1 MDVTV
6 TGVVTAANLA
16 MIRGVSSA
24 TTPGVGAARAE
35 KTKVPYIALL
45 GDDFT
50 LRTFSVESNGFV
62 GKQAM
67 HIMSKIAEQ
76 ATAGG
81 ADDEAAVI
89 EKSVYLRR
97 MWQRMSVVL
106 HSAVAEKAEDWIA
119 RWGNL
124 PCGGA
129 GVG

>member
-1 MDVTV
+1 M
-6 TGVVTAANLA
+6 A

-50 LRTFSVESNGFV
+50 LRTFAVESNGFV

-89 EKSVYLRR
+89 EKKSVYLRQ
-97 MWQRMSVVL
+97 MWQWMSVVL

-119 RWGNL
+119 RCGNF
-124 PCGGA
+124 PRGGA